1 MHEGLTTDQRTAVG
15 HAAVALGRH
24 LRYTVRV
31 WGRHGMRLDAA
42 ERAYLGDQ
50 LANYRTACDLS
61 GQTPSAAIC
70 RLVEGCIAKG
80 NRVPGDAA

>member
-24 LRYTVRV
+24 LKES
-31 WGRHGMRLDAA
+31 A
-42 ERAYLGDQ
+42 EIWNVLGLEQRDSIYLGDQ